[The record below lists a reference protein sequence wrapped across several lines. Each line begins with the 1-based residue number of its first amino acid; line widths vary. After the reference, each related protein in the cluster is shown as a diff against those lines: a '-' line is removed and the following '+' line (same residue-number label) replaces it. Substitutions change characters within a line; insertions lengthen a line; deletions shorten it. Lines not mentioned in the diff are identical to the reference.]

1 MRRTLYVRM
10 AIHAGKHAAMDGIF
24 EALRIDVQA
33 DRLAVDVMSQ
43 RGIAMA
49 SQTLFRGRLRGL
61 FAGGRLA
68 GGEERSCG

>member
-10 AIHAGKHAAMDGIF
+10 AIHAGKHAAVDGIF
-24 EALRIDVQA
+24 EALRVDMQT
-33 DRLAVDVMSQ
+33 DRLAIDVMSQ

-68 GGEERSCG
+68 GGEERPRG